1 MKMKYG
7 TAFVFI
13 IAMLFSGCADKS
25 TSLVFSF
32 NTSIPADSREE
43 KTIYFNEA
51 HDKITLDANLKIDT
65 GSVSVFVYNSNGES
79 VLDSTYEQS
88 GDYQIELK
96 SISADEEYTL
106 AIQTEQTK
114 KVTLNISSLEKLVKS
129 KDKPV
134 KDEVVRKLV

>member
-1 MKMKYG
+1 MKMKYI

-13 IAMLFSGCADKS
+13 IALLFSGCAGKS
-25 TSLVFSF
+25 TNFVFSF
-32 NTSIPADSREE
+32 NTSIPSDSREE

-51 HDKITLDANLKIDT
+51 HDKIKLDANFEIDT

-79 VLDSTYEQS
+79 VWDSTYKQS

-106 AIQTEQTK
+106 AIQTEKTK
-114 KVTLNISSLEKLVKS
+114 KVTLNISSLEKLVKN

-134 KDEVVRKLV
+134 KDK